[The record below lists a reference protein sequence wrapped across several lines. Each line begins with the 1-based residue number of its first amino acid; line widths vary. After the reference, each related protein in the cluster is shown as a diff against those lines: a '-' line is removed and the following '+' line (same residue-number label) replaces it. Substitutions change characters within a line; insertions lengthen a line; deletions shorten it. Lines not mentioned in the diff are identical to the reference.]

1 MRRGKGLGG
10 WGFMK
15 SPCRAMAVAGT
26 GGESNCARCRVMG
39 GSSRSSPPPTGTG
52 CGASAAEGK
61 AQSHS

>member
-1 MRRGKGLGG
+1 
-10 WGFMK
+10 MK

-26 GGESNCARCRVMG
+26 GGESNCARCKVTG

-52 CGASAAEGK
+52 CGASAAAGK